1 MTRLSKRGFMEG
13 RPKKFDD
20 PKVMQEQIEAYFRS
34 CDEQTKM
41 IINDKGQTKMI
52 YKPYTITGLCLAL
65 NIESTNTLMDYEND
79 PMFSRT
85 VKMAKKIVENWV
97 EEKSLTGDINATTAI
112 FNLKNNFGWKDK
124 TEVETNDVSKEKY
137 EGWLKENERLLNPV
151 KTIDNDEAQQV
162 E

>member
-1 MTRLSKRGFMEG
+1 MSKRGFVEG

-20 PKVMQEQIEAYFRS
+20 PEVMWKRILEYFKD
-34 CDEQTKM
+34 CDEQSKI
-41 IINDKGQTKMI
+41 IINDKGQTKVV

-65 NIESTNTLMDYEND
+65 DIESTTTLTDYENN
-79 PMFSRT
+79 PMFSRA

-124 TEVETNDVSKEKY
+124 TEVETTDKTQESY
-137 EGWLKENERLLNPV
+137 EAWLKKNQEKLKDVTPEV
-151 KTIDNDEAQQV
+151 KTIED
-162 E
+162 

>member
-1 MTRLSKRGFMEG
+1 
-13 RPKKFDD
+13 
-20 PKVMQEQIEAYFRS
+20 
-34 CDEQTKM
+34 
-41 IINDKGQTKMI
+41 
-52 YKPYTITGLCLAL
+52 
-65 NIESTNTLMDYEND
+65 
-79 PMFSRT
+79 MFSST

>member
-1 MTRLSKRGFMEG
+1 MTTMSKRGFVEG

-20 PKVMQEQIEAYFRS
+20 PEVMWKRILEYFKD
-34 CDEQTKM
+34 CDEQSKI
-41 IINDKGQTKMI
+41 IINDKGQTKVV

-65 NIESTNTLMDYEND
+65 DIESTTTLTDYENN
-79 PMFSRT
+79 PMFSRA

-124 TEVETNDVSKEKY
+124 TEVETTDKTQESY
-137 EGWLKENERLLNPV
+137 EAWLKKNQEKLKDVTPEV
-151 KTIDNDEAQQV
+151 KTIED
-162 E
+162 